1 MDRIAAW
8 VQGGGVLVLLGNDA
22 GNAEF
27 TRFNQLA
34 KKFGI
39 QFNEDSKN
47 RVQNDQFNQGAVVAL
62 KGNPIFTENTQLFI
76 KEYSSLEVR
85 TPAKTILKNGGDNVM
100 AITKYGKG
108 TVFALGDPWI
118 YNEYLDGRKLP
129 AAYQNFRAAEQ
140 WVKWLLS
147 VANKSAK

>member
-1 MDRIAAW
+1 MKAP
-8 VQGGGVLVLLGNDA
+8 
-22 GNAEF
+22 
-27 TRFNQLA
+27 
-34 KKFGI
+34 
-39 QFNEDSKN
+39 
-47 RVQNDQFNQGAVVAL
+47 AVSV
-62 KGNPIFTENTQLFI
+62 
-76 KEYSSLEVR
+76 
-85 TPAKTILKNGGDNVM
+85 LKNGTDDVM
-100 AITKYGKG
+100 AVARYGKG